1 MPVNIKVTS
10 DSRQARADLVK
21 VEQSLQ
27 SVENTADRMGST
39 VRNSMGA
46 IGGAIALAP
55 IILAGKA
62 AINMASVFETLDAR
76 LVTVTGSTQK
86 AAEAFGTIKKLI
98 VETPFAVKALAD
110 GYARLAATGNAAFK
124 SSKGIEEGVRAI
136 SDAVAAIGGGDYE
149 FKGVSI
155 AFERMSTEGRI
166 TAERLNQLADAGI
179 PLTKIADKLGMSM
192 AELRLESEKGSFS
205 FERFY
210 KAFLAVAKASDG
222 FAGAAARQNDTI
234 KGSISNF
241 NDSIELAADKLIR
254 LSGLNKVISKGF
266 KGSGEA
272 IEKFTSTLD
281 VSMAAGMA
289 NIAEFATEVQ
299 LVFLE
304 IESLFKQ
311 GGRLIMNLVPE
322 FKFSM
327 PDFVKTIAEK
337 LSRLRVSIT
346 PTMDISFEAIS
357 EAIRRLTAK
366 MKSMADTATPMSMKI
381 EVPGLSTGVFDTS
394 LSALKSKVKSVAE
407 GIRAAFL
414 GTIREI
420 NSRSSVISG
429 RGEPDFVNSARAGPL
444 DGAIKGSFPKN
455 NDVIPPPVIVPP
467 EEKVGD
473 SIASATAKMALLSTI
488 MVGLPA
494 LALLVNLR
502 VNNALLA
509 FVGIGGSLKRALSIG
524 MSFTAML
531 KTWSLLISN
540 VRFGNVLSHLIPDF
554 SAIKKKMAELAEG
567 AKIIFNNGGRV
578 PLVNSAR
585 AGPLDGMEKGR
596 FPKNND
602 VIPKPVYT
610 PPVEKPGDSIVS
622 ATAKLAL
629 LSTIMVGLPVM
640 ALLVNLRVNNALL
653 AFVGITGSLKTALS
667 RGMAFTAMLKTWSLL
682 ISNARF
688 GNILSHLVPNFS
700 EIKRKLAGFRD
711 SVKSIFTGGS
721 KAAGIVAVQQSL
733 TLPTMP
739 KIPVMPPM
747 PKVPTIPAPIGGP
760 ADQVVR
766 SIDDIIAAVE
776 VRAKLLWKKVAPG
789 FNDFAIGVANTLHIA
804 FKNVSVMEKFDIAA
818 MNLGNKIGKIFGKS
832 YGIKDSWM
840 LGIMAGIP
848 LLIAATVAV
857 SSLITSL
864 SAGLLRLVGFSSSFA
879 KLAGGAAGVYAS
891 LKWLNSRLT
900 ELNPRLNLSDF
911 VPDLDDIMGSIGRFG
926 TYVKGVFFSIWD
938 EVVGHST
945 WPDLINGV
953 IEWSSRLLGG
963 VKPYFSAFYGY
974 VSRMF
979 TKLSKSVKGIS
990 FSFGGGSS
998 SAKMGSSLNG
1008 MFDGAQEKAA
1018 KFFSFVGDAM
1028 AVVVLAAMNKS
1039 FRALALGGLL
1049 LKIAIDFQG
1058 VFSSSILTK
1067 ALSGLGERIGK
1078 AISAAFSGG
1087 GEEGITSLIGK
1098 ISKLIAAFGN
1108 GIIKGA
1114 GGAGS
1119 SPGVGLLAGLLFG
1132 AGGYAMFTGNLLK
1145 SLGLVKEAVKAAAK
1159 MPFLVGSAAKLAA
1172 NGAPASAATVGLLE
1186 QKLFGKGGAAAVE
1199 DAIKKANEAIA
1210 ANNKAAAFMGPPRR
1224 GAGAAPSKQIDEV
1237 SGFQQG
1243 TTKFGVA
1250 AFGGAVNA
1258 ATTAGFSAGAD
1269 MTIKALKIEQP
1280 AADLGIRLAAAIG
1293 GTLTANLIVDSL
1305 APKIVAALISV
1316 GAWASLAS
1324 VAAAIAAGIGAGFLT
1339 FKLLD
1344 KLGVESTF
1352 LKVFFA
1358 LGVGSAV
1365 AYLAGFASI
1374 KMFTAIAAVV
1384 GGPGL
1389 GIALAYAFKRLA
1401 LHVLLI
1407 NALVPGVGAIT
1418 AAIGAFFTTVAA
1430 FFTLPVLL
1438 AALGIAAGGVM
1449 IALFFGE
1456 EGGSGILDKIR
1467 QFMIDAA
1474 EAVSSSVASMYKTIA
1489 AGPNAIKAPTTG
1501 FDGKPYKGPE
1511 LGSRG
1516 VAVNGAIGVAVT
1528 KPTPKGY
1535 IDPIGGSGIEGIV
1548 NPVRYA
1554 MGEGGKPV
1562 VSIDRAGLEQ
1572 LYVSLGDT
1580 SVSLEVLAQTLA
1592 AYAKKQH
1599 DDDYNAKISAAIG
1612 KSVLAPQVP
1621 KADTSMLSAQLAAAE
1636 VSAGLPKGLMSAIL
1650 KQEIGGSTKYL
1661 DDPAKYHYEKNA
1673 DGKRIAG
1680 HTGKVSTAFGPFGIL
1695 DSTAANPGYGLAP
1708 LVDKS
1713 LPEQIKFASKYVAA
1727 RSKSAGGLKAG
1738 LAGYGEG
1745 EAYSIAVLEKLE
1757 GFKSGKLTLADR
1769 PVAGGISSKGGAE
1782 LSAAVSL
1789 ALNPIKELAATV
1801 EVADEA
1807 IAVSSETFAEFT
1819 ARARDA
1825 SSLDAWF
1832 GKTTPIGKVSVEPIQ
1847 YQPGSV
1853 QEKLQQAGWDPEKY
1867 DFSVIDE
1874 EDLASIERL
1883 VTLMAAQVS
1892 VMSRTAKLG
1901 IEPKQRNVNS
1911 YNNLAKM
1918 VNDRIS
1924 PAEWAADGGS
1934 PEVQASPESKRYG
1947 AEFYEKFNSGFQGGV
1962 AAMLKG
1968 KAKPGEAL
1976 LGILDGFTSS
1986 IIDMIVKSFTDK
1998 FFESSGWKTAI
2009 KALGVGAAE
2018 SSEQA
2023 GFKLGTT
2030 VSPPPLESVMKSYD
2044 VTKLPEIAGGVEG
2057 LFESTTFGME
2067 ESLSQMWAKS
2077 ADLSLTT
2084 SSVMLDSAA
2093 DTATGVTDVFGTSLQ
2108 GLKAPVGDFF
2118 STFGAAI
2125 GKLGAGAASIFSS
2138 VLGAL
2143 SAGGGGGGFMQLIG
2157 IGMSL
2162 FGGGAASAAGTGS
2175 SMYALS
2181 SGGSALGLKLAS
2193 GGPVFGAGTATSD
2206 SIPAML
2212 SHGEFVINAK
2222 ATAQNR
2228 ELLERINSG
2237 KLPKFAT
2244 GGLVGGNSTGG
2255 LSTDSSLAPRQAASG
2270 GNSQEIN
2277 INITGDIS
2285 RQTKSEIYKMLPDI
2299 ANGVNGYNREKG
2311 NRR

>member
-86 AAEAFGTIKKLI
+86 AAEAFGTIKALI

-272 IEKFTSTLD
+272 IEKFTSTID

-407 GIRAAFL
+407 GIKAAFL

-420 NSRSSVISG
+420 NSRSSIISG

-455 NDVIPPPVIVPP
+455 NDVIPPPVIAPP

-494 LALLVNLR
+494 
-502 VNNALLA
+502 
-509 FVGIGGSLKRALSIG
+509 I
-524 MSFTAML
+524 
-531 KTWSLLISN
+531 
-540 VRFGNVLSHLIPDF
+540 
-554 SAIKKKMAELAEG
+554 
-567 AKIIFNNGGRV
+567 
-578 PLVNSAR
+578 
-585 AGPLDGMEKGR
+585 
-596 FPKNND
+596 
-602 VIPKPVYT
+602 
-610 PPVEKPGDSIVS
+610 
-622 ATAKLAL
+622 
-629 LSTIMVGLPVM
+629 

-653 AFVGITGSLKTALS
+653 AFVGITGSLKKALS
-667 RGMAFTAMLKTWSLL
+667 IGMSFTAMLKTWSLL

-700 EIKRKLAGFRD
+700 EIKKKLAGFRD

-733 TLPTMP
+733 TLPTL
-739 KIPVMPPM
+739 

-766 SIDDIIAAVE
+766 SIDDIIVAVE
-776 VRAKLLWKKVAPG
+776 ARAKLLWKKVAPG

-804 FKNVSVMEKFDIAA
+804 FKDVSVMEKFDIAA

-864 SAGLLRLVGFSSSFA
+864 SAGLLRLVGFSSSFS

-911 VPDLDDIMGSIGRFG
+911 VPDLEDIMGSIGRFG

-974 VSRMF
+974 VSQMF

-990 FSFGGGSS
+990 FSFGGGGS

-1028 AVVVLAAMNKS
+1028 AVVVLAAINKS
-1039 FRALALGGLL
+1039 FRALVLGGLL
-1049 LKIAIDFQG
+1049 LKIAVDFQG
-1058 VFSSSILTK
+1058 VFSSAILTK

-1119 SPGVGLLAGLLFG
+1119 SPGMGLLAGLLFG
-1132 AGGYAMFTGNLLK
+1132 AGGYAVFTGNLLK

-1224 GAGAAPSKQIDEV
+1224 GAGAAPSKHIDEV

-1243 TTKFGVA
+1243 TAKVGVA

-1258 ATTAGFSAGAD
+1258 ATAAGFSAGAD
-1269 MTIKALKIEQP
+1269 IAIKTLKIEQP

-1401 LHVLLI
+1401 LHALLI

-1467 QFMIDAA
+1467 QFMMDAA
-1474 EAVSSSVASMYKTIA
+1474 SAVTSSVTSMYKTIA

-1528 KPTPKGY
+1528 NPTPKGY

-1727 RSKSAGGLKAG
+1727 RSKSAGSLEAG

-1745 EAYSIAVLEKLE
+1745 EAYSTAVLTKLE

-1769 PVAGGISSKGGAE
+1769 PVAGGIGPKGGAE
-1782 LSAAVSL
+1782 LSTAVSL

-1832 GKTTPIGKVSVEPIQ
+1832 GKAAPIEKVSVEPIQ

-1867 DFSVIDE
+1867 DFSVIDG

-1968 KAKPGEAL
+1968 KAKPGDAL
-1976 LGILDGFTSS
+1976 IGILDGFTSS

-2030 VSPPPLESVMKSYD
+2030 VSPPPLESIMKSYD

-2093 DTATGVTDVFGTSLQ
+2093 DTATGVADVFGTSLQ

-2181 SGGSALGLKLAS
+2181 SGGSGLGLKLAS

-2255 LSTDSSLAPRQAASG
+2255 LSTDSSLAPRQEASG